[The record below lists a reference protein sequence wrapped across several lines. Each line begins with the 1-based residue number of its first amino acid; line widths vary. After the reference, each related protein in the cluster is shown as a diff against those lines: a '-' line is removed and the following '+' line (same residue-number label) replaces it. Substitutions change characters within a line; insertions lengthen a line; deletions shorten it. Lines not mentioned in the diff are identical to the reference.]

1 MKKQDSGYG
10 VQDSGYGIRD
20 TVRDEERASLN
31 PESCLPYPESSIPY
45 PEAERRL
52 RWRCRRGLLELDI
65 IFVRFIEAQY
75 LKLSVEERQ
84 TFEELL
90 DLPDNPLWDMVSGRI
105 DAGSDAQA
113 ALLLRINNL

>member
-1 MKKQDSGYG
+1 MTTTSEQET
-10 VQDSGYGIRD
+10 QNR
-20 TVRDEERASLN
+20 EEQAAMLQRV
-31 PESCLPYPESSIPY
+31 
-45 PEAERRL
+45 

-90 DLPDNPLWDMVSGRI
+90 DLPDNPLWDMVSGRK

-113 ALLLRINNL
+113 ALLLKINTL